1 MTSTQSADVV
11 TRESRRGRHE
21 VEERLIAAA
30 ADLLGEIGPRA
41 MSVRLIAER
50 AGVNHGLVHHYFDGK
65 EGLLRAAMSRLVEEH
80 ATWATQRSH
89 GDPIPTPFALR
100 EDQRYLRAVVRASLD
115 GETEL
120 AEMELTQDVSVPRR
134 AMQHIAQ
141 TAGLAQ
147 PSVELK
153 AAMAV
158 TMALEMGWAAL
169 EPFIFAVTETSDDEV
184 DDVRK
189 EARHIRHDMVTQ
201 WLAKL

>member
-1 MTSTQSADVV
+1 MTSVV
-11 TRESRRGRHE
+11 PTDIITREPRRGRHDA
-21 VEERLIAAA
+21 EERLITAA

-50 AGVNHGLVHHYFDGK
+50 AGVNHGLVHHYFEGK

-80 ATWATQRSH
+80 AVWATQRSQ

-100 EDQRYLRAVVRASLD
+100 EDQRYLRAVVRALLD

-134 AMQHIAQ
+134 AMQHIAE
-141 TAGLAQ
+141 ASGVAKS
-147 PSVELK
+147 SVELK
-153 AAMAV
+153 AAIAV
-158 TMALEMGWAAL
+158 TMAIEMGWAVL
-169 EPFIFAVTETSDDEV
+169 EPFLFAVTETSENEAEN
-184 DDVRK
+184 VRK

-201 WLAKL
+201 WLEKL